1 MSVTIR
7 DIARICGVGVST
19 VSRAVNGHTDI
30 NKETRE
36 RILEAVKRYNY
47 VPNNSAR
54 NLKKLDTRTI
64 ALLIKGIENPFFFFF
79 LKTFEEETKNNGY
92 SLVVQHVDEFTD
104 EADVAEKLVQERR
117 LNGLIFLGGC
127 TSHVQNKLDHIEV
140 PFVISTIGIAN
151 PEEAK
156 RYAQVSVDDIR
167 EGKRAVDYLIDN
179 GHGRIA
185 ILAASSL
192 DDSVGKLRLL
202 GYGRALKEHG
212 IPIIPELIVSA
223 ALPENPY
230 SYENGYKTARKL
242 LNSGETFTAVFA
254 LSDTMAVGA
263 AKAFLEAGKRIPE
276 DISLIGF
283 DGQEITR
290 YYNPVITTLEQPTQ
304 EIARATISMLMEMIL
319 SPEQEK
325 KQIVFEG
332 RILEGGSV
340 RKLEYPEKR
349 SDG

>member
-64 ALLIKGIENPFFFFF
+64 ALLIKGIENPFFARM

-276 DISLIGF
+276 DISLLVGDSEF
-283 DGQEITR
+283 S
-290 YYNPVITTLEQPTQ
+290 NPVNTIPLTAMRMPYEKIAECCCSVVRKRIPSTLEIEY
-304 EIARATISMLMEMIL
+304 EIMER
-319 SPEQEK
+319 E
-325 KQIVFEG
+325 
-332 RILEGGSV
+332 SV
-340 RKLEYPEKR
+340 GPVSGK
-349 SDG
+349 G